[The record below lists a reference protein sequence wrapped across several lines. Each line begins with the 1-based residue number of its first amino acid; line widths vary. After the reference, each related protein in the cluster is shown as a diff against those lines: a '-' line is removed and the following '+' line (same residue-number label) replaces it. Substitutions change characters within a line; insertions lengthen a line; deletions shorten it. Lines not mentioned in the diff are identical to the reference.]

1 MINVDIRDCCTGCT
15 NKKQSLRKN

>member
-1 MINVDIRDCCTGCT
+1 VSTGCA